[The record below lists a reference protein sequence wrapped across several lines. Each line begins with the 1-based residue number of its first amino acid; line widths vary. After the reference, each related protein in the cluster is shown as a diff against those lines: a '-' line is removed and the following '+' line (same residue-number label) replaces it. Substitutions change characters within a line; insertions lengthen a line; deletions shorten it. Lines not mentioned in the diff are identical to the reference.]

1 MQHARA
7 HAAQNNVGKT
17 VTFVTNVTV
26 TTTKRVVARFSSD
39 VCEKFR
45 HSFVTDS
52 SLTSLKTSL
61 TSTRPAR
68 AEISFRKKGMEVGA
82 NTTPAVAAVDDFQ
95 SK

>member
-17 VTFVTNVTV
+17 VTFVTNVTF

-68 AEISFRKKGMEVGA
+68 AGVGTGKSGVC
-82 NTTPAVAAVDDFQ
+82 NAAD
-95 SK
+95 